1 MVNISADLQFGMD
14 MEDRVLTLL
23 KEKVNKN
30 IIQTPKYHSFDYL
43 DASNNT
49 FYELK
54 TRRVKHDTYGDTMCG
69 YCKLK
74 FAKENTDNNYI
85 FLFKFTDGLYYHK
98 WDKYKHYDMRAGG
111 RCDRGKVEISN
122 YFYIKK
128 EDLKKF
134 ENI

>member
-43 DASNNT
+43 DASNNIY
-49 FYELK
+49 YELK
-54 TRRVKHDTYGDTMCG
+54 TRRVKHDTYPDSMVG

-98 WDKYKHYDMRAGG
+98 
-111 RCDRGKVEISN
+111 
-122 YFYIKK
+122 
-128 EDLKKF
+128 
-134 ENI
+134 

>member
-1 MVNISADLQFGMD
+1 MVNINTDLQFGLE
-14 MEDRVLTLL
+14 MEDKILTLL

-30 IIQTPKYHSFDYL
+30 IIKTSKYHSFDYC

-54 TRRVKHDTYGDTMCG
+54 TRRNKHDAYPDTMCG

-74 FAKENTDNNYI
+74 FAKENPDNKYI
-85 FLFKFTDGLYYHK
+85 FLFCFTDGLYYHK
-98 WDKYKHYDMRAGG
+98 WNIDKEYSVRAGG
-111 RCDRGKVEISN
+111 RCDRGSLEIAN
-122 YFYIKK
+122 YFYIKT